1 MTRFTL
7 STMRST
13 ISAACVASRGTT
25 VLDASTRTPLLVC
38 CRTGPVRGPVYA
50 VTQGLPLRFRERA
63 GMALAPP
70 ETTLCDARCAPRA
83 RAGADPLLP
92 AAADSESARCTKGA
106 GHLHRR
112 RDPTVVRPR
121 GSVRDQLVG

>member
-7 STMRST
+7 STMRSP

-25 VLDASTRTPLLVC
+25 LLDASTRTPLLVC

-63 GMALAPP
+63 GMAFAPLEP
-70 ETTLCDARCAPRA
+70 GLCDAWCPARA
-83 RAGADPLLP
+83 RADADRLLP
-92 AAADSESARCTKGA
+92 APADSESACWAKRA

-112 RDPTVVRPR
+112 R
-121 GSVRDQLVG
+121 